1 MNRKQF
7 SILLVLVVVIG
18 ALGLVLSRRE
28 KFKPAGDSVGKK
40 LLGDFPVN
48 DVAHFSIKRGD
59 SEVNLVK
66 KDELWRVRERGDHP
80 ANYGEISDVLLKLR
94 DLKIIQTEQV
104 GASQLPR
111 LELAAPGQGTNSG
124 TLVEF
129 KDSAD
134 KTIKFLLLGKK
145 HTRKPPQQQQSQFG
159 GGDEGW
165 PDGRWVKLG
174 DAKDVAL
181 ISEPLS
187 NVEPKPEQWLN
198 KDFFKVERV
207 RSIAV
212 DFTQATNSW
221 KLMRET
227 ESAEWKLSN
236 IKTNEQLDSGKVSS
250 VSNPLSSPTFN
261 DVLASNAPPETT
273 GLDKPNVATLETFDN
288 FTYTVKVG
296 KKSDD
301 NYFFAM
307 TVSAD
312 LPKTRTPG
320 KDEKPEDKEKL
331 DKQFQDKQKQL
342 VEKLKLEK
350 QFEKWIY
357 LVSSWTVDPLLK
369 ERSQL
374 FAEKKEDAKED
385 DEKTPEP

>member
-7 SILLVLVVVIG
+7 AILLVLVVVIG
-18 ALGLVLSRRE
+18 ALGLVLSRHE
-28 KFKPAGDSVGKK
+28 KFKPTTGSVGKK

-48 DVAHFSIKRGD
+48 DVAHFSINHGTNV
-59 SEVNLVK
+59 VNLVK
-66 KDELWRVRERGDHP
+66 KDELWRVRERGDYP
-80 ANYGEISDVLLKLR
+80 ANYNEISDVLLKLR
-94 DLKIIQTEQV
+94 DLKIVQTEQV

-111 LELAAPGQGTNSG
+111 LELTQGTATDSG

-129 KDSAD
+129 RDAGGKAIR
-134 KTIKFLLLGKK
+134 TLLLGKK
-145 HTRKPPQQQQSQFG
+145 QTRKSNQPSPFG
-159 GGDEGW
+159 GQDEGF
-165 PDGRWVKLG
+165 PVGRWVKVG

-187 NVEPKPEQWLN
+187 NIEPKPEQWLN

-212 DFTQATNSW
+212 DFPNATNSW
-221 KLMRET
+221 KLTRET

-236 IKTNEQLDSGKVSS
+236 IKTNEQLDSGTVSS

-273 GLDKPNVATLETFDN
+273 GLDKPTVATLETFDN
-288 FTYTVKVG
+288 FTCTVKVG

-301 NYFFAM
+301 NYFLTM
-307 TVSAD
+307 TLNAD
-312 LPKTRTPG
+312 LPKARTPG
-320 KDEKPEDKEKL
+320 KDEKPEDKAKL
-331 DKQFQDKQKQL
+331 DKEFQDKQKQL
-342 VEKLKLEK
+342 EEKLKQEK
-350 QFEKWIY
+350 QFEKWTY
-357 LVSSWTVDPLLK
+357 LVSSWTVEPLLK

-385 DEKTPEP
+385 DEKTSEP

>member
-1 MNRKQF
+1 M
-7 SILLVLVVVIG
+7 LVVVIG

-48 DVAHFSIKRGD
+48 DVAHFSIKRGE

-66 KDELWRVRERGDHP
+66 KDELWRVRERGDYP
-80 ANYGEISDVLLKLR
+80 ANYKEISDVLLKLR
-94 DLKIIQTEQV
+94 DLKIVQTEQV

-111 LELAAPGQGTNSG
+111 LELAAPGQGTDSG

-129 KDSAD
+129 RDAGGKAIR
-134 KTIKFLLLGKK
+134 TLLLGKK
-145 HTRKPPQQQQSQFG
+145 QTRKSNQPSPFG
-159 GGDEGW
+159 GEDEGF
-165 PDGRWVKLG
+165 PVGRWVKVG

-181 ISEPLS
+181 ISDPLS
-187 NVEPKPEQWLN
+187 NIEPKPEQWLN

-212 DFTQATNSW
+212 NFPEATNSW
-221 KLMRET
+221 KLLRET

-273 GLDKPNVATLETFDN
+273 GLDKPTVATLETFDN

-296 KKSDD
+296 KKSAD

-307 TVSAD
+307 TVGAD
-312 LPKTRTPG
+312 LPKTRAPG

-331 DKQFQDKQKQL
+331 DKEFQDKQKQL
-342 VEKLKLEK
+342 EEKLKQEK
-350 QFEKWIY
+350 QFEKWTY